1 MSTELLP
8 GKHLFVDDF
17 RIQEMHAARRVLHQP
32 EKPWEKVS
40 LHAGRLRLRRGAGM
54 LPSLVHLRVATVIG
68 TRVLVRDNP
77 PKEFREY
84 QICYAESAGGVHWE
98 RPHLGITAGRPT
110 GRRARSAGGTATTS
124 STGAGTGR
132 PGEPPRRHP
141 RPGVLLPAGSGAN
154 QTWAGPLPRHAR
166 RLPGH
171 LRRKYDPARNDG
183 VTDCQL
189 AWSRDSVRWER
200 WPEPFIPHGEP
211 GSFDRASVYCEYP
224 AIRGDPIYSVHEKGP
239 GRSPPRP
246 FERPA
251 PPRFTA
257 VTPLC
262 GRPTGSQGKGKHF
275 PLSRDSKAAVQS
287 FRLPSKLTSYLSSS
301 I

>member
-32 EKPWEKVS
+32 EKHPLNPVLRPERPWEKVS

-166 RLPGH
+166 RLPG
-171 LRRKYDPARNDG
+171 
-183 VTDCQL
+183 
-189 AWSRDSVRWER
+189 
-200 WPEPFIPHGEP
+200 
-211 GSFDRASVYCEYP
+211 
-224 AIRGDPIYSVHEKGP
+224 
-239 GRSPPRP
+239 
-246 FERPA
+246 RPA
-251 PPRFTA
+251 PQ
-257 VTPLC
+257 V
-262 GRPTGSQGKGKHF
+262 RPGAQRRRH
-275 PLSRDSKAAVQS
+275 
-287 FRLPSKLTSYLSSS
+287 RLPASLEPRLGPLGALARALHPPWRAGLLRPG
-301 I
+301 